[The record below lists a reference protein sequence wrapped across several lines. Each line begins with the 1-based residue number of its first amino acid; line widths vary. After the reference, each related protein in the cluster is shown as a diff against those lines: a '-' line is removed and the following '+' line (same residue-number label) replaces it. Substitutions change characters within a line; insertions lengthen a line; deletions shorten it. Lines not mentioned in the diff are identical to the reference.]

1 MKYNIGVMFLSVV
14 LFGCY
19 NDTEE
24 QLYGSP
30 VCNPEDVTFSFDVV
44 PILSN
49 NCYACHSQANAPANA
64 AGIVLEGYEK
74 IKVAVENG
82 LLMESIT
89 HGPDASPMPK
99 NAPRLSD
106 CKINTIRKWIEDGA
120 LNN

>member
-1 MKYNIGVMFLSVV
+1 MKNISVMFLWVV
-14 LFGCY
+14 LSSCY

-24 QLYGSP
+24 QLYGAP
-30 VCNPEDVTFSFDVV
+30 VCNLENVTYSIDVV

-49 NCYACHSQANAPANA
+49 NCYACHSQSNAPANA

-82 LLMESIT
+82 LLMESII

-99 NAPRLSD
+99 NAPRISD
-106 CKINTIRKWIEDGA
+106 CKINTIKKWIENGA